1 MKQYNKLVR
10 DRIPEI
16 IKKAGKTPKYRTLN
30 DEDYIHAL
38 KQKAVEEA
46 EELLTAEDESLR
58 TGLADLAEVFDAVL
72 AFYGISGDEI
82 AAIRKTRNAER
93 GTFGKRIFLESVNDR
108 EA

>member
-1 MKQYNKLVR
+1 MRQYDKLVR

-30 DEDYIHAL
+30 DEEYIHAL

-46 EELLTAEDESLR
+46 EELLTADDESLR
-58 TGLADLAEVFDAVL
+58 TELADLAEVFDAVL
-72 AFYGISGDEI
+72 TVYGISGDEI
-82 AAIRKTRNAER
+82 TAIRKTRNAER
-93 GTFGKRIFLESVNDR
+93 GAFEKRIFLESVRDI